1 MASSGCGANSPKKRR
16 RAENPPGRNHA
27 ALQPTSDAARWVQKR
42 DWGKRSPRRG
52 GANWVGRS
60 RRELALQTGN
70 KVLDKVLDKV
80 WGKVRDKGPYS
91 RGFRH
96 SGKTECQGLLP
107 KRGVPFFPGRL
118 GEATLP

>member
-1 MASSGCGANSPKKRR
+1 M
-16 RAENPPGRNHA
+16 
-27 ALQPTSDAARWVQKR
+27 
-42 DWGKRSPRRG
+42 
-52 GANWVGRS
+52 
-60 RRELALQTGN
+60 QTGD

-96 SGKTECQGLLP
+96 SGKAECQELLP
-107 KRGVPFFPGRL
+107 KRGVPFFPGRV